1 MPSLEWLKNPNDFVT
16 LDNMIDSNFIDD
28 ISGLR
33 ELLLLVPEEYS
44 FHDAELE
51 SAEWS
56 HQDCELV
63 VRYFCFFGLKRQI
76 RVTFYLKPEMNDFTI
91 ELSPH
96 NPYTYELEISR
107 SESQLSKYHFR
118 ADGSGPEVDCTDIR
132 IETEFA

>member
-1 MPSLEWLKNPNDFVT
+1 
-16 LDNMIDSNFIDD
+16 MIDSNFINE

-33 ELLLLVPEEYS
+33 ELLTLVPEEYS

-56 HQDCELV
+56 LQNCELV
-63 VRYFCFFGLKRQI
+63 VRYFCYYGLEKQM
-76 RVTFYLKPEMNDFTI
+76 RVTFYLKTEMNDFTI

-96 NPYTYELEISR
+96 NPYTYGIEISR
-107 SESQLSKYHFR
+107 SESQLSKYHFF